1 MFKEKEV
8 KLKGTITLVARHANG
23 KIFAKR
29 TIKNT
34 VTAAGKAVVAALMVG
49 DVGGTAFDAIAIGV
63 DTPSTTALGS
73 ESTTN
78 GGARRSGANV
88 TGTVPS
94 GSTGQWVTVFTF
106 TGALAITE
114 EGIFNN
120 ATAGAGAMLASQ
132 TFAAIN
138 VANTDTLTVTHQVAL
153 S

>member
-1 MFKEKEV
+1 MFKEKM

-23 KIFAKR
+23 KIFARR

-49 DVGGTAFDAIAIGV
+49 DVGGTAFDAIAIG
-63 DTPSTTALGS
+63 TGTGGTTALNA
-73 ESTTN
+73 EATTN

-88 TGTVPS
+88 VGTVPS
-94 GSTGQWVTVFTF
+94 GSTGQWVTTFTF

-114 EGIFNN
+114 EGILNN
-120 ATAGAGAMLASQ
+120 SSGGTLLAYQS
-132 TFAAIN
+132 FAAIN
-138 VANTDTLTVTHQVAL
+138 VANTDTLTITHQVAL